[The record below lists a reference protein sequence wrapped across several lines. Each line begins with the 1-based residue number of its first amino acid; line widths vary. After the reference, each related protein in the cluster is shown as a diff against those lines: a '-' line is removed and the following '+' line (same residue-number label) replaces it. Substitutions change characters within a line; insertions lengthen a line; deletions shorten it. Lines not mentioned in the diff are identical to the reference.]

1 MPYQRQCAG
10 DERLDDPYAH
20 ATVSRQRQAAAAR
33 GEEARMRQRQAG
45 IVNGNVLKLGLF
57 GANCSS
63 GRTYARLPEHWQ
75 ASWENNLKLAQL
87 ADEVGIECMIPIA
100 RWKGYGGESN
110 PNGSS
115 FESITWACGLLAATR
130 CINVFC
136 TVHVPLHH
144 PVAAA
149 KQMATADHIGQGRLG
164 VNIVCG
170 WNEDEFQMFG
180 VSQHEHDERYVQ
192 GEEWWSIVKRIW
204 AGDEPFD
211 YTGIY
216 YQLRGVEGLPRPLGG
231 EDPLMMNAGSSP
243 AGRRFAIRHSDM
255 HFDGVDTPEASIDR
269 IAETKRLA
277 HQRGRDIQ
285 VWTPVGIVCRPTQ
298 KDADDYVQYV
308 VGHADWGA
316 IGHLAEMHAQ
326 DARSRTDPE
335 GVRRRSGNSPIERRV
350 LARGAYSVTG
360 DPDAVARELAR
371 LQSAGLDGLAL
382 NFVDYLQEL
391 PYFAAEVLPRL
402 ERLGLRAA
410 TTRQRTI
417 AL

>member
-1 MPYQRQCAG
+1 
-10 DERLDDPYAH
+10 
-20 ATVSRQRQAAAAR
+20 
-33 GEEARMRQRQAG
+33 MRQRQAG
-45 IVNGNVLKLGLF
+45 IVNGNALKLGLF

-63 GRTYARLPEHWQ
+63 GRTYATLPERWQ
-75 ASWENNLKLAQL
+75 ATWENNLKLARL
-87 ADEVGIECMIPIA
+87 ADELGIECMIPIA

-115 FESITWACGLLAATR
+115 FESIAWACGLLAATR
-130 CINVFC
+130 RINVFC
-136 TVHVPLHH
+136 TVHIPLHH

-180 VSQHEHDERYVQ
+180 VSQQEHDDRYAQ

-204 AGDEPFD
+204 AGEEPFA
-211 YTGIY
+211 YEGTY
-216 YQLRGVEGLPRPLGG
+216 YRLRGVEGSPRPYGA

-243 AGRRFAIRHSDM
+243 AGRQFAIRHSDM
-255 HFDGVDTPEASIDR
+255 HFDGVHTPEASIER

-277 HQRGRDIQ
+277 RERGRDIQ

-298 KDADDYVQYV
+298 QEADEYVQYV
-308 VGHADWGA
+308 VDHADWGA
-316 IGHLAEMHAQ
+316 IGHLAEMHAT
-326 DARSRTDPE
+326 DARDRTDPE
-335 GVRRRSGNSPIERRV
+335 GLRRRHSNSPIQRRV
-350 LARGAYSVTG
+350 LARGAYCAIG

-371 LQSAGLDGLAL
+371 LQSVGLDGLAL

-391 PYFAAEVLPRL
+391 PYFAAKVLPRL
-402 ERLGLRAA
+402 VRLGLRADS
-410 TTRQRTI
+410 THQHTI